1 MQRDQFEFAGVVKN
15 FRSPAMLWCRNFDLA
30 QHGADV
36 NRLAEVTIFV
46 FTESQHVIYD
56 FRFMNYE
63 SNANNRV
70 NRKSQIVNSSDYQEV
85 AQVAS
90 ISCPQS
96 HASRS

>member
-1 MQRDQFEFAGVVKN
+1 MQRAQFEFAGAVKN

-46 FTESQHVIYD
+46 LTEREHVIYD

-63 SNANNRV
+63 ANANNRV

-90 ISCPQS
+90 SCCPQVDGS
-96 HASRS
+96 